1 MLRKRPRSRP
11 GLYALWVSSLP
22 PTPASLSCAKYPP
35 RERYEVGLIWHQNGR
50 SLENPFANL
59 NRLSRDAI
67 PYNPGGCAVRRAGP
81 ILSPVVRAEPRG
93 VRQPHVCRLVARD
106 DRRGEC
112 GAAVL
117 RLGRI
122 RLARRGCV
130 PDARRVHVP
139 TQCDSIRG
147 AEQRVGAIW
156 RPRLPVC
163 AEGLLHVGCTDRVP
177 PSGVGRPGV
186 LRRPRPCGNQD
197 DRFVIEAGDGGFH
210 RSFLERVEGRPREFV
225 SSKKEPNSRDVVE
238 VEPFK
243 NTPGAPTQ

>member
-1 MLRKRPRSRP
+1 MSLSDLRHYAQPGLRRLANRFMLRIKTL
-11 GLYALWVSSLP
+11 LYPFGVRCSPSSDRF
-22 PTPASLSCAKYPP
+22 SLSAL
-35 RERYEVGLIWHQNGR
+35 V
-50 SLENPFANL
+50 
-59 NRLSRDAI
+59 SRDAI

-106 DRRGEC
+106 DRRGER

-156 RPRLPVC
+156 RLRLPVC